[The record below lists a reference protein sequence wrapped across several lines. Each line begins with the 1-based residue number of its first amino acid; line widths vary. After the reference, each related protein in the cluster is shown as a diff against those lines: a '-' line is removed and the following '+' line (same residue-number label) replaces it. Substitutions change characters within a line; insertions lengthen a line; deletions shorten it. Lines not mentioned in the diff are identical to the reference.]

1 MLGCFEKG
9 RLLRWRPSPIRGWA
23 SADSSGS
30 AAAAR
35 RDDNDTVL
43 QLVVVDLAE
52 YRSNEDDRR
61 LMAAVGIR
69 ERAEF
74 RIYVHSGGACKRS
87 RMTTN
92 A

>member
-1 MLGCFEKG
+1 MAAESDPGAG
-9 RLLRWRPSPIRGWA
+9 RRQTHRDPLRQLA
-23 SADSSGS
+23 
-30 AAAAR
+30 
-35 RDDNDTVL
+35 DDNDTVL

-69 ERAEF
+69 ERAKF